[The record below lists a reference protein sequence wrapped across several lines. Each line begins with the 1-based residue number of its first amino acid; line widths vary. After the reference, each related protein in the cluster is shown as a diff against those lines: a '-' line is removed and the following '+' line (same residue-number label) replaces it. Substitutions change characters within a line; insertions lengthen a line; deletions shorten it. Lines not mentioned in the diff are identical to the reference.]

1 MKKIILTMSVA
12 MMMGVTFPKCDNG
25 VSTLQLNHPPQGA
38 STLQLNHPPQGAST
52 LQLNHPPQ

>member
-38 STLQLNHPPQGAST
+38 STLQLNHPPQ
-52 LQLNHPPQ
+52 